1 MYYIYMDE
9 SWDLGFNENIWNSDY
24 FLVVFLLSKDPRI
37 PEQIIKKIFKRMKKK
52 NVNNK
57 TWFFHAYK
65 ERSKTVVTL
74 LEYTIWKDI
83 SVLAYYVDK
92 KKINWN
98 VWKDIHL
105 LYNNIVCKL
114 LRLSVNKWIIQWQNV
129 KFYAARRETNKYL
142 NKQFMEQVK
151 DSCRDI
157 LNIDVILKYS
167 HEEKWLQVV
176 DCIAFA
182 LYHKYE
188 NSNLELYNVIKELI
202 VLEEEYVWYEK

>member
-1 MYYIYMDE
+1 
-9 SWDLGFNENIWNSDY
+9 
-24 FLVVFLLSKDPRI
+24 
-37 PEQIIKKIFKRMKKK
+37 
-52 NVNNK
+52 
-57 TWFFHAYK
+57 
-65 ERSKTVVTL
+65 
-74 LEYTIWKDI
+74 
-83 SVLAYYVDK
+83 
-92 KKINWN
+92 
-98 VWKDIHL
+98 
-105 LYNNIVCKL
+105 
-114 LRLSVNKWIIQWQNV
+114 
-129 KFYAARRETNKYL
+129 
-142 NKQFMEQVK
+142 MEQVK

>member
-9 SWDLGFNENIWNSDY
+9 SWDLWFNESIWNSDY
-24 FLVVFLLSKDPRI
+24 FLIVFLLSKDPRI

-52 NVNNK
+52 KVNNK

-65 ERSKTVVTL
+65 ERPKTVTTL
-74 LEYTIWKDI
+74 LEYTSWKDI

-92 KKINWN
+92 KKVNWN
-98 VWKDIHL
+98 VSKDIHL

-114 LRLSVNKWIIQWQNV
+114 LRLAENKWILLWEKV

-142 NKQFMEQVK
+142 NKQFIEQIK
-151 DSCRDI
+151 DSCK
-157 LNIDVILKYS
+157 NIDIDVSLKYS
-167 HEEKWLQVV
+167 HEEKWLQVA

-188 NSNLELYNVIKELI
+188 NSNLELHNIIKNLI
-202 VLEEEYVWYEK
+202 IVEEEFAWYEK